1 MNNIILINCDD
12 LGYGDLGCYGAQ
24 MNQTPALDR
33 MAEEGMLCTDFYA
46 ASPVCS
52 PSRGAMMTGCY
63 PPRIGFTVFGPE
75 QAGVLRPGHG
85 DGLNPSEITIASLL
99 KQAGYCTALIGK
111 WHCGDQPEF
120 LPLQHGFDV
129 YYGLP
134 FSNDMGRQARD
145 GATDRP
151 PLPLMDG
158 NEVVEQQPDQ
168 ASLTSR
174 YVERCIRFIRDNR
187 DGPFFLYFAQMHT
200 HLPLYAPEEF
210 YKHSENGD
218 YGACVAEVD
227 WSVRRIL
234 FELKELGIERDTLVI
249 FTSDNGSRADH
260 GASNAPLRGSKAGTY
275 EGGQRVPCLLYQP
288 GTIPAGSRY
297 SGILSNL
304 DFYAG
309 LAALAGVPLPK
320 DRILDSVDCSEL
332 LRGETE
338 LKNPR
343 ETFFYYWKDQLE
355 AVRHQNWKLHV
366 SKAGEEVLELYDLA
380 EDVGETQN
388 VCSKHPDVVRKLESL
403 LEKQRKDTGDGR
415 LKIVGSGV
423 RPIGKTE
430 HPKRLTQYD
439 PEHPY
444 IVALYD
450 KDDRG

>member
-12 LGYGDLGCYGAQ
+12 LGYGDLGCYGAKS
-24 MNQTPALDR
+24 NRTPTLDR

-85 DGLNPSEITIASLL
+85 DGLNPNEITIASLL
-99 KQAGYCTALIGK
+99 KQAGYRTALIGK

-134 FSNDMGRQARD
+134 FSNDMGRQSRD

-174 YVERCIRFIRDNR
+174 YVERCVRFIRDNR

-200 HLPLYAPEEF
+200 HLPLYAPEVF
-210 YKHSENGD
+210 CRNSENGD

-227 WSVRRIL
+227 WSVSRL
-234 FELKELGIERDTLVI
+234 LYELRALGIEENTLVI

-260 GASNAPLRGSKAGTY
+260 GASNAPLRGAKACTY

-288 GTIPAGSRY
+288 GTIPAGTKYR
-297 SGILSNL
+297 GILSNL
-304 DFYAG
+304 DFYAS
-309 LAALAGVPLPK
+309 LAALAGVPLPQ
-320 DRILDSVDCSEL
+320 DRILDSVDCSDL
-332 LRGETE
+332 MRGKTEPET
-338 LKNPR
+338 PR
-343 ETFFYYWKDQLE
+343 ETFFYYWKDELE
-355 AVRHQNWKLHV
+355 AVRHRNWKLHV
-366 SKAGEEVLELYDLA
+366 SKAGTEVRELYDLSADAA
-380 EDVGETQN
+380 EENN
-388 VCSKHPDVVRKLESL
+388 VYDAYPDVVAQLEWL
-403 LEKQRKDTGDGR
+403 LERQRQDTGDGR
-415 LKIVGSGV
+415 LCIAGAGV
-423 RPIGKTE
+423 RPIGKVAS
-430 HPKRLTQYD
+430 PKRLTEYD
-439 PEHPY
+439 PDHPY